1 MDLFSY
7 RHGIKKNPDTFQ
19 IESISDELRNRL
31 WTCLS
36 NRFFSKPY
44 YLSRVLGG
52 YEWSHPEHRHVC
64 ELIWDQYF
72 KKPIDNLENDGNYA
86 NEIIR
91 EYFFDAKWDEVYSF
105 VEFCER
111 LNQEIRQ
118 NPSFSKCINR
128 VLEEEFSGYRL
139 IDAYI
144 TSITDKEEIDEI
156 NKSLTI
162 DAEIKEHLQTALKF
176 LSDKKNP
183 NYRNS
188 IKESIS
194 AVETICKKIE
204 NNPNV
209 TLGDALN
216 KIECSGKIKFHG
228 ALKAGISKLY
238 GWASGADGIRHAM
251 MDSKVLYQED
261 ARFMLVACSAFV
273 NYLKIK
279 ADKEG
284 IKIN

>member
-19 IESISDELRNRL
+19 TESISDELRNRL
-31 WTCLS
+31 WTCLF

-44 YLSRVLGG
+44 SYDSGFGG
-52 YEWSHPEHRHVC
+52 GGWIYPEHRQAC
-64 ELIWDQYF
+64 ELIWDYYF
-72 KKPIDNLENDGNYA
+72 KDPIDNLENNGRYA
-86 NEIIR
+86 NDVIR
-91 EYFFDAKWDEVYSF
+91 KYFFNAKWDEVYSF
-105 VEFCER
+105 IEFCER
-111 LNQEIRQ
+111 LNRTII
-118 NPSFSKCINR
+118 PDPKFSQCINS
-128 VLEEEFSGYRL
+128 VLEEEFAGYRL
-139 IDAYI
+139 IDVYI
-144 TSITDKEEIDEI
+144 TPITDKMEIDEI

-162 DAEIKEHLQTALKF
+162 DAEINEHLQTALKF

-194 AVETICKKIE
+194 AVEALCKKIE

-216 KIECSGKIKFHG
+216 KIERSGKIEFHR
-228 ALKAGISKLY
+228 ALKAGFSSLY
-238 GWASGADGIRHAM
+238 GWTSGADGIRHAM
-251 MDSKVLYQED
+251 MDSKALCQED
-261 ARFMLVACSAFV
+261 ARFMLVACSAFA

-279 ADKEG
+279 VDKEG

>member
-7 RHGIKKNPDTFQ
+7 RHGIKKNPDPFQ

-31 WTCLS
+31 WTCLF

-44 YLSRVLGG
+44 SYDSGFSGDELN
-52 YEWSHPEHRHVC
+52 HPEHRRTC
-64 ELIWDQYF
+64 ELIWDHYF
-72 KKPIDNLENDGNYA
+72 KAPIDNLEDDGRYA
-86 NEIIR
+86 NDIIR
-91 EYFFDAKWDEVYSF
+91 KYFFNAKWDEVYSF

-111 LNQEIRQ
+111 LNQAIRPD
-118 NPSFSKCINR
+118 PSFSRCINS
-128 VLEEEFSGYRL
+128 VLEDEFAGYRL
-139 IDAYI
+139 IDVYI
-144 TSITDKEEIDEI
+144 TPITNKEEIGEI

-162 DAEIKEHLQTALKF
+162 DAEIKEHFQTALKF

-183 NYRNS
+183 DYRNS

-194 AVETICKKIE
+194 AVEAICKKIE

-216 KIECSGKIKFHG
+216 KIERSGKIEFHG
-228 ALKAGISKLY
+228 ALKAGISSLY
-238 GWASGADGIRHAM
+238 GWTSGSDGIRHAM
-251 MDSKVLYQED
+251 MDSKTLNKED
-261 ARFMLVACSAFV
+261 ARFMLVACSAFA

-279 ADKEG
+279 ADKVG
-284 IKIN
+284 IKIK